1 METQLQELSGQSP
14 APEKQEVT
22 FSEAPSPQPVP
33 TTSVP
38 RKMRVETGHRALV
51 LGATGLLGR
60 EIFKNCR
67 GKWELRGICSSRR
80 RDGRSFAGEVVDG
93 PILEVLEGQLKDFKP
108 QVVLHLCG
116 TEIGQKDRLDGP
128 NSVGL
133 KTFAADT
140 RAIAA
145 ACEAHGVWLI
155 HLSSDAVFN
164 GLAPPYTVNAEPTPV
179 PFFLI
184 KR

>member
-14 APEKQEVT
+14 PEPQPEVT
-22 FSEAPSPQPVP
+22 FSEAPV
-33 TTSVP
+33 SVP
-38 RKMRVETGHRALV
+38 RSSSALRRVCVATGHRALV
-51 LGATGLLGR
+51 LGAAGLLGR

-67 GKWELRGICSSRR
+67 GQWELRGICSSRCPKSL
-80 RDGRSFAGEVVDG
+80 RDSRSSWGEVVDG
-93 PILEVLEGQLKDFKP
+93 PILEVLEEQLKDFKP

-116 TEIGQKDRLDGP
+116 TEMCQKDGLDGA
-128 NSVGL
+128 NSMCF

-140 RAIAA
+140 RAIAS

-179 PFFLI
+179 PFF
-184 KR
+184 